1 MTALRLVR
9 AAAIALAF
17 AFAFALSQRATLARE
32 GETLP
37 AISWGIGVLSALF
50 LVSAI
55 TMERTQGPEANLRK
69 DLMWGLA
76 AGGILI
82 VLSRL

>member
-37 AISWGIGVLSALF
+37 GISWAIGALSALF

-55 TMERTQGPEANLRK
+55 VVERTQGPEANLRK

-76 AGGILI
+76 VGGIVI
-82 VLSRL
+82 ILSRL